1 MLNVQLKAVAGCPL
15 GFLARRWLHQSAKH
29 MDTGLLHQLVDVH
42 TLHHFTSEHHLQ
54 PSGAITKLAELD
66 TGSYMENRC
75 AERGTDQHRKAIEI
89 QRQIH
94 VLLCLWERKPTS
106 TNLSDP
112 SLELDLLSHKILRIL
127 DLDQRI
133 LRSIRGFQHNQC
145 LLLARLLLGSRAVL
159 ALSGGF
165 GRGQILSSFRA
176 QQSFD
181 LSSDFSTDIITGSP
195 LQLLADLTYQSTRLK
210 VIAFLAQSCLVF
222 LDSSLNS
229 SRYIFRRYHNT
240 NTTSCLKSSDLSGRR
255 SRGES

>member
-66 TGSYMENRC
+66 TGR
-75 AERGTDQHRKAIEI
+75 
-89 QRQIH
+89 
-94 VLLCLWERKPTS
+94 S